1 MNCPPVEAFTE
12 GNTLFRS
19 LELAPLKPSF
29 NHITAHF
36 ADEDFEFV
44 ANSVAVYDVD
54 HALLLAGGAGPQ
66 FLKSS
71 VNLAGTFSKSQAGR
85 IIAIRLREELG
96 GITSAEWKAA
106 RGVQFRTTVLA
117 LNTEPG
123 MVCSLFDSNM
133 THPDMP
139 GGAGEFRVTG

>member
-1 MNCPPVEAFTE
+1 MRVNSSAVEAFTE
-12 GNTLFRS
+12 GNILFRS
-19 LELAPLKPSF
+19 LKLAALKPSF

-44 ANSVAVYDVD
+44 ANSVAVYDVE

-85 IIAIRLREELG
+85 IAAIRLREELG
-96 GITSAEWKAA
+96 GITAAEWKAA
-106 RGVQFRTTVLA
+106 RSVHFRKLR
-117 LNTEPG
+117 
-123 MVCSLFDSNM
+123 SNI
-133 THPDMP
+133 P
-139 GGAGEFRVTG
+139 